1 MRRREFWL
9 GGALIAGMLAS
20 ALSIGVPAQAAD
32 DVTIGLIV
40 PLSPPGDP
48 AGGQLI
54 RRGAEMGIDAVNAS
68 GGVLGGRK
76 LKLSVQDSQGR
87 PEAGVAGYR
96 RLVSE
101 DKAVAVTGFFHSSVA
116 IAVNEVAKEMGVPTL
131 AVQASAADITD
142 KHYDIAFRT
151 HVVDPVRVSAWM
163 EFIKKRGFKRVSLIA
178 ETTDYGIGLAEE
190 TVKQNKDTNA
200 GVEIQKIPFD
210 RSVTDLTPQL
220 LQIKAFKPDLVINI
234 GVGQPADLIIDQATT
249 IGLLPAT
256 PMLASYD
263 FPVRPQYW
271 QLHPKNG
278 SGLYFIAYYS
288 PKSTLSDIGQ
298 TFTKAYQGKYKED
311 PVYGGLNGYGAVMI
325 LAQAMKAANS
335 TDPKAL
341 IKALETGTFKSWPA
355 SEVTFPR
362 AKGVYWHNW
371 SAPVLI
377 LQYTKPMQ
385 DWKDADVAV
394 QYAAPAPKE

>member
-9 GGALIAGMLAS
+9 GGALVAGVLAGT
-20 ALSIGVPAQAAD
+20 LSLGGPARAAD

-48 AGGQLI
+48 TGGQLI
-54 RRGAEMGIDAVNAS
+54 RRGAEMGVDAVNAA
-68 GGVLGGRK
+68 GGILGGRK
-76 LKLSVQDSQGR
+76 IKLSVQDSQGR
-87 PEAGVAGYR
+87 PEAGVAAYR

-116 IAVNEVAKEMGVPTL
+116 LAVNEVAKEMGVPTL
-131 AVQASAADITD
+131 SLQASAADITA

-151 HVVDPVRVSAWM
+151 HAVDPVRVGAWM
-163 EFIKKRGFKRVSLIA
+163 ELIKKKNFKRISIIA
-178 ETTDYGIGLAEE
+178 ETTDYGIGLSEE
-190 TVKQNKDTNA
+190 VIKQNKDEKA
-200 GVEIQKIPFD
+200 GLDIQKITFD
-210 RSVTDLTPQL
+210 RAVTDLTPQL

-249 IGLLPAT
+249 IGLFPAT
-256 PMLASYD
+256 PMLFSYD
-263 FPVRPQYW
+263 APVRPQYW

-278 SGLYFIAYYS
+278 DSMYFVAYYS
-288 PKSTLSDIGQ
+288 PKSVLSEIGQ
-298 TFTKAYQGKYKED
+298 TFSKAYQEKYKED
-311 PVYGGLNGYGAVMI
+311 PVYGGLNGYGAIMI
-325 LAQAMKAANS
+325 LTQAMQAAGS

-341 IKALETGTFKSWPA
+341 IKALEAGSFKSWPGNP
-355 SEVTFPR
+355 VTFPR
-362 AKGVYWHNW
+362 AEGVYWHNG

-385 DWKDADVAV
+385 DWKEAEVV
-394 QYAAPAPKE
+394 VEYAPPAAK